1 MSYVSNEIRDKIM
14 EKILAEPSNR
24 LCFDCNSKEPK
35 WSSPYLGIILCYDC
49 AARHRSYGT
58 HISFVRSV
66 DLDKWNKKQLKSLE
80 ISGNSYTKE
89 RFNELGIPKIGNI
102 YDYNN
107 DLVLKFRAELAEKVK
122 EELENENE
130 ENNLND
136 NNKNEEKKND
146 VVKDENININNEL
159 ESQKNDENNNEVVE
173 EVKNEVEKPTKFEIN
188 KNVKLNDIK
197 IEGKGGKKNKI
208 KKVDFDFN
216 FDSFDSMNF
225 SDFNKKNNDEE
236 ETETNNKMTLKEQ
249 LENENKRQKEEN
261 RKIYG
266 NTKSYDF
273 KYSEEEINKK
283 FANKKAIS
291 SEDYA
296 ALEDDGTNDNM
307 IKNKIKSMGNS
318 QAISSEDIY
327 GRSDDYAEETFG
339 DKLKDFAVN
348 FTLKAAEKA
357 KEYKNK
363 ANEYINKIQNK
374 LGGSG

>member
-107 DLVLKFRAELAEKVK
+107 DLVLKYRAELAEKVK
-122 EELENENE
+122 EEIENE

-136 NNKNEEKKND
+136 DNKNEEKKND
-146 VVKDENININNEL
+146 AKDENININNEL

-173 EVKNEVEKPTKFEIN
+173 EVKNEIEKPTKFEIN

-236 ETETNNKMTLKEQ
+236 ETENNNKMTLKEQ

-296 ALEDDGTNDNM
+296 ALEDDGSNDNV

>member
-14 EKILAEPSNR
+14 EKVLAEPSNR

-66 DLDKWNKKQLKSLE
+66 DLDKWNKKQLKSIE

-107 DLVLKFRAELAEKVK
+107 DLVLKYRAELAEKVK
-122 EELENENE
+122 EELENE
-130 ENNLND
+130 ENNNE
-136 NNKNEEKKND
+136 KKEEKKEEKKNE
-146 VVKDENININNEL
+146 ENENVNINNEIEL
-159 ESQKNDENNNEVVE
+159 NNNNEVE
-173 EVKNEVEKPTKFEIN
+173 EVKNEIEKPTKFEIN
-188 KNVKLNDIK
+188 KNVKLNNIK

-216 FDSFDSMNF
+216 FDSFDTMNF
-225 SDFNKKNNDEE
+225 SDFNKKEE
-236 ETETNNKMTLKEQ
+236 EDENDNKMTLKEQ
-249 LENENKRQKEEN
+249 LEKESKKQKEEN
-261 RKIYG
+261 KKIYG

-296 ALEDDGTNDNM
+296 ALEDDGSNDNM

-327 GRSDDYAEETFG
+327 GRSNDYAEETFG
-339 DKLKDFAVN
+339 DKLKDFAIN

-363 ANEYINKIQNK
+363 ANEYINKMQNK

>member
-14 EKILAEPSNR
+14 EKVLAEPSNR

-66 DLDKWNKKQLKSLE
+66 DLDKWNKKQLKSIE

-107 DLVLKFRAELAEKVK
+107 DLVLKYRAELAEKVK
-122 EELENENE
+122 EELENE
-130 ENNLND
+130 ENNNE
-136 NNKNEEKKND
+136 KKEEKKEEKKNE
-146 VVKDENININNEL
+146 ENENVNINNEIEL
-159 ESQKNDENNNEVVE
+159 NNNNNEVE
-173 EVKNEVEKPTKFEIN
+173 EVKNEIEKPTKFEIN
-188 KNVKLNDIK
+188 KNVKLNNIK

-216 FDSFDSMNF
+216 FDSFDTMNF
-225 SDFNKKNNDEE
+225 SDFNKKEE
-236 ETETNNKMTLKEQ
+236 EDENDNKMTLKEQ
-249 LENENKRQKEEN
+249 LEKESKKQKEEN
-261 RKIYG
+261 KKIYG

-296 ALEDDGTNDNM
+296 ALEDDGSNDNM

-339 DKLKDFAVN
+339 DKLKDFAIN

-363 ANEYINKIQNK
+363 ANEYINKMQNK

>member
-14 EKILAEPSNR
+14 EKVLAEPSNR

-66 DLDKWNKKQLKSLE
+66 DLDKWNKKQLKSIE

-107 DLVLKFRAELAEKVK
+107 DLVLKYRAELAEKVK
-122 EELENENE
+122 EELENE
-130 ENNLND
+130 ENNNE
-136 NNKNEEKKND
+136 KKEEKKEEKKNE
-146 VVKDENININNEL
+146 ENENVNINNEIEL
-159 ESQKNDENNNEVVE
+159 NNNNEVE
-173 EVKNEVEKPTKFEIN
+173 EVKNEIEKPTKFEIN
-188 KNVKLNDIK
+188 KNVKLNNIK

-216 FDSFDSMNF
+216 FDSFDTMNF
-225 SDFNKKNNDEE
+225 SDFNKKNEE
-236 ETETNNKMTLKEQ
+236 EDENDNKMTLKEQ
-249 LENENKRQKEEN
+249 LEKESKKQKEEN
-261 RKIYG
+261 KKIYG

-296 ALEDDGTNDNM
+296 ALEDDGSNDNM

-339 DKLKDFAVN
+339 DKLKDFAIN

-363 ANEYINKIQNK
+363 ANEYINKMQNK

>member
-14 EKILAEPSNR
+14 EKVLAEPSNR

-66 DLDKWNKKQLKSLE
+66 DLDKWNKKQLKSIE

-107 DLVLKFRAELAEKVK
+107 DLVLKYRAELAEKVK

-130 ENNLND
+130 ENDLEKKEEK
-136 NNKNEEKKND
+136 KNEEKS
-146 VVKDENININNEL
+146 ENVNINNEI
-159 ESQKNDENNNEVVE
+159 EKNDINNNNNEEVE
-173 EVKNEVEKPTKFEIN
+173 EVKNEIEKPTKFEIN
-188 KNVKLNDIK
+188 KNVKLNNIK
-197 IEGKGGKKNKI
+197 VEGKGGKKNKI

-216 FDSFDSMNF
+216 FDSFDTMNF
-225 SDFNKKNNDEE
+225 SDFNKKNEEDEND
-236 ETETNNKMTLKEQ
+236 NKMTLKEQ
-249 LENENKRQKEEN
+249 LEKESKKQKEEN
-261 RKIYG
+261 KKIYG

-296 ALEDDGTNDNM
+296 ALEDDGSNDNI

-339 DKLKDFAVN
+339 EKLKDFAIN

-363 ANEYINKIQNK
+363 ANEYINKMQNK

>member
-1 MSYVSNEIRDKIM
+1 
-14 EKILAEPSNR
+14 
-24 LCFDCNSKEPK
+24 
-35 WSSPYLGIILCYDC
+35 
-49 AARHRSYGT
+49 
-58 HISFVRSV
+58 
-66 DLDKWNKKQLKSLE
+66 
-80 ISGNSYTKE
+80 
-89 RFNELGIPKIGNI
+89 
-102 YDYNN
+102 
-107 DLVLKFRAELAEKVK
+107 
-122 EELENENE
+122 
-130 ENNLND
+130 
-136 NNKNEEKKND
+136 
-146 VVKDENININNEL
+146 
-159 ESQKNDENNNEVVE
+159 
-173 EVKNEVEKPTKFEIN
+173 
-188 KNVKLNDIK
+188 
-197 IEGKGGKKNKI
+197 
-208 KKVDFDFN
+208 
-216 FDSFDSMNF
+216 MNF

-236 ETETNNKMTLKEQ
+236 EAENNNNKMTLKEQ
-249 LENENKRQKEEN
+249 LENESKKQKEEN

-318 QAISSEDIY
+318 QAISSDDIY
-327 GRSDDYAEETFG
+327 GTSDDYAEETFG

>member
-1 MSYVSNEIRDKIM
+1 MSYVSNEIRDKVM
-14 EKILAEPSNR
+14 EKVLAEPSNR

-89 RFNELGIPKIGNI
+89 RFNEMGIPKIGNI

-130 ENNLND
+130 EAND
-136 NNKNEEKKND
+136 KNDEKKND
-146 VVKDENININNEL
+146 DKNENININNEV
-159 ESQKNDENNNEVVE
+159 ESHKNDDNNNEVVQ

-188 KNVKLNDIK
+188 KNVKLNNIK

-216 FDSFDSMNF
+216 FRILI
-225 SDFNKKNNDEE
+225 KKI
-236 ETETNNKMTLKEQ
+236 TTKK
-249 LENENKRQKEEN
+249 KQK
-261 RKIYG
+261 I
-266 NTKSYDF
+266 T
-273 KYSEEEINKK
+273 I
-283 FANKKAIS
+283 
-291 SEDYA
+291 
-296 ALEDDGTNDNM
+296 
-307 IKNKIKSMGNS
+307 IK
-318 QAISSEDIY
+318 
-327 GRSDDYAEETFG
+327 
-339 DKLKDFAVN
+339 
-348 FTLKAAEKA
+348 
-357 KEYKNK
+357 
-363 ANEYINKIQNK
+363 
-374 LGGSG
+374 

>member
-14 EKILAEPSNR
+14 EKVLAEPSNR

-66 DLDKWNKKQLKSLE
+66 DLDKWNKKQLKSIE

-107 DLVLKFRAELAEKVK
+107 DLVLKYRAELAEKVK
-122 EELENENE
+122 EELENE
-130 ENNLND
+130 ENNNE
-136 NNKNEEKKND
+136 KKEEKKEEKKNE
-146 VVKDENININNEL
+146 ENENVNTNNEIEL
-159 ESQKNDENNNEVVE
+159 NNNNEVE
-173 EVKNEVEKPTKFEIN
+173 EVKNEIEKPTKFEIN
-188 KNVKLNDIK
+188 KNVKLNNIK

-216 FDSFDSMNF
+216 FDSFDTMNF
-225 SDFNKKNNDEE
+225 SDFNKKNEE
-236 ETETNNKMTLKEQ
+236 EDENDNKMTLKEQ
-249 LENENKRQKEEN
+249 LEKESKKQKEEN
-261 RKIYG
+261 KKIYG

-296 ALEDDGTNDNM
+296 ALEDDGSNDNM

-339 DKLKDFAVN
+339 DKLKDFAIN

-363 ANEYINKIQNK
+363 ANEYINKMQNK

>member
-1 MSYVSNEIRDKIM
+1 MSYVSNEIRDKVM
-14 EKILAEPSNR
+14 EKVLAEPSNR

-89 RFNELGIPKIGNI
+89 RFNEMGIPKIGNI

-130 ENNLND
+130 EAND
-136 NNKNEEKKND
+136 KNDEKKND
-146 VVKDENININNEL
+146 DKNENININNEV
-159 ESQKNDENNNEVVE
+159 ESHKNDDNNNEVVQ

-188 KNVKLNDIK
+188 KNVKLNNIK

-216 FDSFDSMNF
+216 FDSFDTMNF
-225 SDFNKKNNDEE
+225 SDFNKKNTDEDE
-236 ETETNNKMTLKEQ
+236 AENNNNKMTLKEQ
-249 LENENKRQKEEN
+249 LENESKKQKEEN

-318 QAISSEDIY
+318 QAISSDDIY
-327 GRSDDYAEETFG
+327 GTSDDYAEETFG

>member
-1 MSYVSNEIRDKIM
+1 
-14 EKILAEPSNR
+14 
-24 LCFDCNSKEPK
+24 
-35 WSSPYLGIILCYDC
+35 
-49 AARHRSYGT
+49 
-58 HISFVRSV
+58 VRSV

-89 RFNELGIPKIGNI
+89 RFNEMGIPKIGNI

-130 ENNLND
+130 EAND
-136 NNKNEEKKND
+136 KNDEKKND
-146 VVKDENININNEL
+146 DKNENININNEV
-159 ESQKNDENNNEVVE
+159 ESPKNDDNNNEVVQ

-188 KNVKLNDIK
+188 KNVKLNNIK

-216 FDSFDSMNF
+216 FDSFDTMNF

-236 ETETNNKMTLKEQ
+236 EAENNNNKMTLKEQ
-249 LENENKRQKEEN
+249 LENESKKQKEEN

-318 QAISSEDIY
+318 QAISSDDIY
-327 GRSDDYAEETFG
+327 GTSDDYAEETFG

>member
-1 MSYVSNEIRDKIM
+1 MSYVSNEIRDKVM
-14 EKILAEPSNR
+14 EKVLAEPSNR

-89 RFNELGIPKIGNI
+89 RFNEMGIPKIGNI

-130 ENNLND
+130 EAND
-136 NNKNEEKKND
+136 KNDEKKND
-146 VVKDENININNEL
+146 DKNENININNEV
-159 ESQKNDENNNEVVE
+159 ESHKNDDNNNEVVQ

-188 KNVKLNDIK
+188 KNVKLNNIK

-216 FDSFDSMNF
+216 FDSFDTMNF

-236 ETETNNKMTLKEQ
+236 EAENNNNKMTLKEQ
-249 LENENKRQKEEN
+249 LENESKKQKEEN

-318 QAISSEDIY
+318 QAISSDDIY
-327 GRSDDYAEETFG
+327 GTSDDYAEETFG

>member
-107 DLVLKFRAELAEKVK
+107 DLVLKYRAELAEKVK
-122 EELENENE
+122 EEIENE

-136 NNKNEEKKND
+136 DNKNEEKKND
-146 VVKDENININNEL
+146 AKDENININNEL

-173 EVKNEVEKPTKFEIN
+173 EVKNEIEKPTKFEIN

-236 ETETNNKMTLKEQ
+236 ETENNNKMTLKEQ
-249 LENENKRQKEEN
+249 LENENKKQKEEN

-296 ALEDDGTNDNM
+296 ALEDDGTNDNI

>member
-1 MSYVSNEIRDKIM
+1 MSYVSNEIRDKVM
-14 EKILAEPSNR
+14 EKVLAEPSNR

-89 RFNELGIPKIGNI
+89 RFNEMGIPKIGNI

-130 ENNLND
+130 EAND
-136 NNKNEEKKND
+136 KNDEKKND
-146 VVKDENININNEL
+146 DKNENININNEV
-159 ESQKNDENNNEVVE
+159 ESHKNDDNNNEVVQ

-188 KNVKLNDIK
+188 KNVKLNNIK

-216 FDSFDSMNF
+216 FDSFDTMNF

-236 ETETNNKMTLKEQ
+236 EAENNNNKMTLKEQ
-249 LENENKRQKEEN
+249 LENESKKQKEEN

-296 ALEDDGTNDNM
+296 ALEDDGSNDNI

-339 DKLKDFAVN
+339 EKLKDFAIN

-363 ANEYINKIQNK
+363 ANEYINKMQNK

>member
-107 DLVLKFRAELAEKVK
+107 DLVLKYRAELAEKVK
-122 EELENENE
+122 EEIENE

-136 NNKNEEKKND
+136 DNKNEEKKND
-146 VVKDENININNEL
+146 AKDENININNEL

-173 EVKNEVEKPTKFEIN
+173 EVKNEIEKPTKFEIN

-236 ETETNNKMTLKEQ
+236 ETENNNKMTLKEQ
-249 LENENKRQKEEN
+249 LKNKNKRQKEEN

-296 ALEDDGTNDNM
+296 ALEDDGSNDNV

>member
-14 EKILAEPSNR
+14 EKVLAEPSNR

-66 DLDKWNKKQLKSLE
+66 DLDKWNKKQLKSIE

-107 DLVLKFRAELAEKVK
+107 DLVLKYRAELAEKVK
-122 EELENENE
+122 EELENE
-130 ENNLND
+130 
-136 NNKNEEKKND
+136 
-146 VVKDENININNEL
+146 
-159 ESQKNDENNNEVVE
+159 ENNNEEV
-173 EVKNEVEKPTKFEIN
+173 EVKNEIEKPTKFEIN
-188 KNVKLNDIK
+188 KNVKLNNIK
-197 IEGKGGKKNKI
+197 VEGKGGKKNKI

-216 FDSFDSMNF
+216 FDSFDTMNF
-225 SDFNKKNNDEE
+225 SDFNKKEE
-236 ETETNNKMTLKEQ
+236 EDENDNKMTLKEQ
-249 LENENKRQKEEN
+249 LEKESKKQKEEN
-261 RKIYG
+261 KKIYG

-296 ALEDDGTNDNM
+296 ALEDDGSNDNM

-327 GRSDDYAEETFG
+327 GRSNDYAEETFG
-339 DKLKDFAVN
+339 DKLKDFAIN

-363 ANEYINKIQNK
+363 ANEYINKMQNK